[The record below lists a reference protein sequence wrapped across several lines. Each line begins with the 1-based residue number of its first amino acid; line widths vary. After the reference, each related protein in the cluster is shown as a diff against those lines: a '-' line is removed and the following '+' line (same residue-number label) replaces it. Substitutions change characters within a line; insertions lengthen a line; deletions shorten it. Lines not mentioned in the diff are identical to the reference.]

1 MTTPAFTAYAIASLI
16 LSLNLLL
23 LWFASGVM
31 RAKSGV
37 AINPEDGAY
46 YKMQVAELDPPEVAR
61 FLRAHRNAEATTYP
75 FLLLGLI
82 YVLAGG
88 TTSLA
93 APLFAIFVL
102 ARLAHSIAYARGLQP
117 WRMIC
122 FVASLLALL
131 VLMAAIVRILA
142 A

>member
-82 YVLAGG
+82 YG